1 MKKISLFFVAL
12 LTMLCVA
19 TTVQAQENKDFYAGK
34 WKITTT
40 GLPDGDQT
48 MTIELKRGEDGK
60 FTGKM
65 IKEGSNEVPFTRVEE
80 KAGKSITVYFTSG
93 GYDCYLFL
101 EKKDENKVQGSLMD
115 MFDCIGIRIVDNKYI
130 LG

>member
-12 LTMLCVA
+12 LTLLCVA

-65 IKEGSNEVPFTRVEE
+65 IKEGSNEVPFTR
-80 KAGKSITVYFTSG
+80 G

-115 MFDCIGIRIVDNKYI
+115 MFDCIGIRIVDNK
-130 LG
+130 